1 MKNQKVKKFLAV
13 AVSVGALTAV
23 PSVTA
28 SAQEADNSHPA
39 DPEPV
44 QEKAEAGTYGTSD
57 SVQEAK
63 ENLNRAENDA
73 KKAKAS
79 LDDAAAEREECLDN
93 LESAAQNAQNAQNT
107 YDKAVEDAKDAF
119 DNAVSDAETGVEQA
133 ESNLNKAEEEKEQA
147 ASNITEAEE
156 NLNQKNEAY
165 TEAQSALEKAE
176 QAAESAGVTEETT
189 EAAGKEAE
197 TAENA
202 YNEATATADKAGAD
216 VESSKDAYDKATED
230 EKTAL
235 NAYQKAESEKKA
247 ADGEVKKAENELAE
261 AQKAYEE
268 AKEAYEAAGG
278 SVSDLDID
286 AALKALKQAEED
298 YKAAQEAVQIA
309 KENQEKAETAIADAD
324 QNVTEA
330 ENAAISAEQDRDKA
344 QSDVTSAQAI
354 VNEAMKKADEA
365 KVFKDSASQSL
376 KDGMYAFFE
385 SVGATDA
392 LDALENCY
400 YADYNTKGYS
410 EDASSF
416 KNVFDALDFIDECN
430 RLRKEEGLSE
440 LKVTDLM
447 MACAIAD
454 ANFADHHIAHP
465 EQFNVGENLA
475 WGYSNPFDGWYDEE
489 KALYE
494 GGNTKFED
502 VGHYLNIIN
511 GNYLVTGF
519 AINTE
524 RSNMYGVTYCQ
535 VFSSGESGTV
545 YSVSEYRNRLQ
556 QYYNSLVNAEDAYE
570 EALSALQDAQRTL
583 SGYEEVLEDAEAA
596 LTLTEA
602 DLQNAKELLAASQK
616 EYQTASDN
624 YQISVENE
632 KKAQTTL
639 ESVQEDYAFAFASVS
654 LDEAKAAYD
663 SAVIAQN
670 KAADQVAEAEAA
682 YYAAVENT
690 GKMEDMYQSALTE
703 YNDLKARAD
712 ELKTVYDE
720 AQAEYERQA
729 SYLTAISDAE
739 NELETA
745 GLAVGSAQYALEVA
759 REVYAQAEQN
769 IPVREAELEAAK
781 DKQARAYQLSYE
793 NAFENEITDKDFA
806 YLNDYISE
814 VKRTEKEAASAAAAL
829 QPVQEAYDS
838 ADKAYREAMAVYSN
852 ALADVAVC
860 RDDYNNYL
868 IAEEKNS
875 VATVSEKK
883 DTVVSSNIS
892 GTYKSVQTG
901 DMASPAPYSVAAG
914 VSFITALWAVMRRK
928 RNRS

>member
-1 MKNQKVKKFLAV
+1 MKNQKVKKFLTV

-44 QEKAEAGTYGTSD
+44 QEKAEAGTYGASG
-57 SVQEAK
+57 SAQEAK
-63 ENLNRAENDA
+63 ENLSRAEDDA

-79 LDDAAAEREECLDN
+79 LDDAASEREECLDN
-93 LESAAQNAQNAQNT
+93 LKNATQNAQNAQNA

-176 QAAESAGVTEETT
+176 QAAESAGVTEDTT
-189 EAAGKEAE
+189 EAARKEAE
-197 TAENA
+197 TAENV
-202 YNEATATADKAGAD
+202 YNEAAETADKAGID
-216 VESSKDAYDKATED
+216 VENAQDAHDKATED
-230 EKTAL
+230 EKTAW
-235 NAYQKAESEKKA
+235 NTYQEAENDKTASDEA
-247 ADGEVKKAENELAE
+247 VKKAENELAE
-261 AQKAYEE
+261 AQKAYDE

-286 AALKALKQAEED
+286 AALKALKEAEED

-309 KENQEKAETAIADAD
+309 KENLEEAEAATVDAD
-324 QNVTEA
+324 ETVTEA
-330 ENAAISAEQDRDKA
+330 ENTVTSAEQDRDKA
-344 QSDVTSAQAI
+344 QSDVTSAQAA
-354 VNEAMKKADEA
+354 VDEA
-365 KVFKDSASQSL
+365 KKKAEEAKEFMDNASQSL

-392 LDALENCY
+392 LDALENCHF
-400 YADYNTKGYS
+400 AKYNIKGS
-410 EDASSF
+410 STDASF
-416 KNVFDALDFIDECN
+416 FENVFAALDFIDECN
-430 RLRKEEGLSE
+430 ELRKEEGLSE

-447 MACAIAD
+447 MAYAIAD
-454 ANFADHHIAHP
+454 ANYANNIILHHP
-465 EQFNVGENLA
+465 GQFPVGENLA
-475 WGYSNPFDGWYDEE
+475 WGYIDPFDGWYDEE
-489 KALYE
+489 KEIYE
-494 GGNTKFED
+494 SGGDGE
-502 VGHYLNIIN
+502 VGHYRNIVN
-511 GNYLVTGF
+511 SSYTLTGF
-519 AINTE
+519 AVNTG
-524 RSNMYGVTYCQ
+524 RNNVYGVTYCQ
-535 VFSSGESGTV
+535 VFDFGSGYGTV

-901 DMASPAPYSVAAG
+901 NMASLAPYGAAMG